1 MKKVSLPTLVQV
13 TLGAIV
19 VSGLIAMSFGAEI
32 VPKDAENKALFNRIV
47 DAIWLLLDVP
57 TLAAIIRLSTKKEEG
72 KNEKDVST
80 GTDGADS

>member
-1 MKKVSLPTLVQV
+1 MRKVSLPTLVQI
-13 TLGAIV
+13 TLGTIV
-19 VSGLIAMSFGAEI
+19 ISGLVAMSFGIGI

-47 DAIWLLLDVP
+47 DAIWLVLDVP
-57 TLAAIIRLSTKKEEG
+57 TLAAIIRLSTKKEER